1 MQRGNSG
8 LLTQVIRSII
18 ILAMELLISL
28 PQLFII
34 IGLLLILAELF
45 IGIQTGFDLVLI
57 GSILIISGFTGIAT
71 ESTPLM
77 LALASG
83 LSIAYIFIG
92 RNKIRQKI
100 TVITK
105 KTNIDKLI
113 GMQGLV
119 VRSITPDT
127 PGLVRLND
135 EDWRAVSHEVIFEKE
150 SFEVVA
156 IEGVSLVVKKV
167 KK

>member
-1 MQRGNSG
+1 MDAIVYLPQIFIITG
-8 LLTQVIRSII
+8 LL
-18 ILAMELLISL
+18 
-28 PQLFII
+28 F
-34 IGLLLILAELF
+34 ILAELF
-45 IGIQTGFDLVLI
+45 VGMQTGFDLVLI
-57 GSILIISGFTGIAT
+57 GSIVIISGFAGIFS
-71 ESTPLM
+71 ESTTIM
-77 LALASG
+77 LLLASL
-83 LSIAYIFIG
+83 LSMAYILVG
-92 RNKIRQKI
+92 RKKIRQKLTI
-100 TVITK
+100 ITK

-156 IEGVSLVVKKV
+156 IEGVSLVVKKI
-167 KK
+167 KKVTKE